1 MANNQQ
7 QGQNCPSCSASL
19 VERGFF
25 CASCAAQ
32 VRCKECREPL
42 EKGARACV
50 MCGTPIGTGAASPRA
65 NGNSSPMN
73 TLDLQE
79 DTRSRSLRISFTDSA
94 IGSIG
99 ETVNQLVSDKLA
111 KHGPRSLKVVGDP
124 VPAVPQLPA
133 AASAATGQVIDAP
146 HVVDRKPFAQPNGD
160 GERIRNI
167 FEPDGEDF
175 KLEENR
181 LKADSRLDYARR
193 LTYLF
198 IYAHELAG
206 RKPIRFDLVKKLL
219 ETSKVWD
226 NNTGHLLR
234 HKMAVEIE
242 GDTIRLK
249 KEGREKAVLAL
260 DEILDP
266 AHPDAGWTPE
276 SQSRTTRSGGDAKE
290 AKPTGKV
297 GRKRSNQAEEW
308 AAKWE
313 KHSENV
319 DGHFILKDKTILDK
333 AILALWAI
341 HKVGGK
347 VASALYIQRFIAAA
361 FSFNE
366 NLRSV
371 RVAFDRENAREF
383 IIPGDGGYKLTPSG
397 TKRAEQMAKAAK

>member
-1 MANNQQ
+1 MTTQEQ
-7 QGQNCPSCSASL
+7 IQNCPSCSAPL

-25 CASCAAQ
+25 CASCAVQ
-32 VRCKECREPL
+32 VRCKECRQPL

-50 MCGTPIGTGAASPRA
+50 MCGTPVGGGAAGASA
-65 NGNSSPMN
+65 NGNSPTMN
-73 TLDLQE
+73 TLELQE
-79 DTRSRSLRISFTDSA
+79 DTRSRSLRITFTDAA

-111 KHGPRSLKVVGDP
+111 SHGPRSSKVLGA
-124 VPAVPQLPA
+124 PAPGAPQLPA
-133 AASAATGQVIDAP
+133 AAAATGQVIDSM
-146 HVVDRKPFAQPNGD
+146 HVVDHNTFVQPTSD
-160 GERIRNI
+160 AERIHNI

-181 LKADSRLDYARR
+181 LKADSRLEYARR

-198 IYAHELAG
+198 IYAHELGG
-206 RKPIRFDLVKKLL
+206 RKPIQFDLVKKILDK
-219 ETSKVWD
+219 SKVWD
-226 NNTGHLLR
+226 SNTRHLIK

-260 DEILDP
+260 DEILD
-266 AHPDAGWTPE
+266 AARPDAGWTPE
-276 SQSRTTRSGGDAKE
+276 SQSRTTRTSGEAKDAKQ
-290 AKPTGKV
+290 TGKV
-297 GRKRSNQAEEW
+297 GRKRSNRAEEW

-347 VASALYIQRFIAAA
+347 VASALYVQRFIAAA
-361 FSFNE
+361 FSLNE
-366 NLRSV
+366 KQRSV
-371 RVAFDRENAREF
+371 AVTLDRENAREF
-383 IIPGDGGYKLTPSG
+383 IIPADGGHKLTPSG

>member
-1 MANNQQ
+1 VNNQEQ
-7 QGQNCPSCSASL
+7 VQNCPSCSATL
-19 VERGFF
+19 AERGVF
-25 CASCAAQ
+25 CAACASQ

-50 MCGTPIGTGAASPRA
+50 MCSTPVGTGGAGPSA
-65 NGNSSPMN
+65 NGNSLPMN
-73 TLDLQE
+73 TLELQE
-79 DTRSRSLRISFTDSA
+79 DTRSRSLRISFTDAA

-99 ETVNQLVSDKLA
+99 QTVNHLVLDKLA
-111 KHGPRSLKVVGDP
+111 PHGPRSLKVVGGP
-124 VPAVPQLPA
+124 VPGVPQLPA
-133 AASAATGQVIDAP
+133 AVATGHTIDVP
-146 HVVDRKPFAQPNGD
+146 HLADHKPVVQPTGD
-160 GERIRNI
+160 SERIGSI

-198 IYAHELAG
+198 IYAHERAG
-206 RKPIRFDLVKKLL
+206 RKPIRFDLVKKIL

-226 NNTGHLLR
+226 SNTSHLLR
-234 HKMAVEIE
+234 YKMAVEIE

-260 DEILDP
+260 DEILD
-266 AHPDAGWTPE
+266 AALPDVGWTPE
-276 SQSRTTRSGGDAKE
+276 SQSRATKSGGDAKDV
-290 AKPTGKV
+290 KPTGKV
-297 GRKRSNQAEEW
+297 GRKRSHQAEEW
-308 AAKWE
+308 AAKWQ
-313 KHSENV
+313 KHPDNV
-319 DGHFILKDKTILDK
+319 HGHFILKDKTILDK

-347 VASALYIQRFIAAA
+347 VASALYIQRFIAEA

-366 NLRSV
+366 NQRSV
-371 RVAFDRENAREF
+371 GVTLDRENAHEF
-383 IIPGDGGYKLTPSG
+383 AIPADGGYKLTPSG

>member
-1 MANNQQ
+1 VNTHEQV
-7 QGQNCPSCSASL
+7 QNCPSCSSPLA
-19 VERGFF
+19 ERGFF
-25 CASCAAQ
+25 CASCTVQ
-32 VRCKECREPL
+32 VRCKVCREPL
-42 EKGARACV
+42 EKNARACV
-50 MCGTPIGTGAASPRA
+50 MCGTPIGTGEAGRSA
-65 NGNSSPMN
+65 NDHSAPMN
-73 TLDLQE
+73 TLELQE
-79 DTRSRSLRISFTDSA
+79 DTRSRSLRISFTDAA
-94 IGSIG
+94 IGSVG
-99 ETVNQLVSDKLA
+99 ETVNHLVLDKLA
-111 KHGPRSLKVVGDP
+111 PRGARSFKGVDAPLP
-124 VPAVPQLPA
+124 TVPQLSAAPA
-133 AASAATGQVIDAP
+133 AAAGQVIDVLHGADHKPVAP
-146 HVVDRKPFAQPNGD
+146 PTGD
-160 GERIRNI
+160 EERIRNI

-206 RKPIRFDLVKKLL
+206 RKPIRLDLVKKIL

-226 NNTGHLLR
+226 TNTRYLLR
-234 HKMAVEIE
+234 HKIAVEVE

-249 KEGREKAVLAL
+249 KEGREKAVQAL
-260 DEILDP
+260 DEILDT

-276 SQSRTTRSGGDAKE
+276 SQGRTTRSGGDAKE

-313 KHSENV
+313 KHTDTV

-347 VASALYIQRFIAAA
+347 VASALYVQRFIAAG

-366 NLRSV
+366 KRRSV
-371 RVAFDRENAREF
+371 RATLDRENAGEF
-383 IIPGDGGYKLTPSG
+383 LISADGGYKLTPSG
-397 TKRAEQMAKAAK
+397 TKRAEQLTKAAK

>member
-1 MANNQQ
+1 MANNQEQ
-7 QGQNCPSCSASL
+7 LQNCPSCSTFL

-42 EKGARACV
+42 EKDARACV
-50 MCGTPIGTGAASPRA
+50 MCGTPVGTGAASPGA

-73 TLDLQE
+73 TLELQE

-94 IGSIG
+94 ISSIG

-111 KHGPRSLKVVGDP
+111 KHGPRSFKVGDP
-124 VPAVPQLPA
+124 IPAVPQLSA
-133 AASAATGQVIDAP
+133 AASAATGQVIDTT
-146 HVVDRKPFAQPNGD
+146 HLVDHKPFVQPAGD
-160 GERIRNI
+160 AERIRNI

-198 IYAHELAG
+198 IYAHELAA
-206 RKPIRFDLVKKLL
+206 RKPIQLDLVKKILD
-219 ETSKVWD
+219 TAKVWD
-226 NNTGHLLR
+226 NNTRHLIK

-249 KEGREKAVLAL
+249 KEGREKAVQAL
-260 DEILDP
+260 DEILDT

-276 SQSRTTRSGGDAKE
+276 SQSRTSRSGAEAKE

-313 KHSENV
+313 KHAENV

-366 NLRSV
+366 KQRSV
-371 RVAFDRENAREF
+371 GVTLDRENAREF
-383 IIPGDGGYKLTPSG
+383 IISADGGYKLTPSG
-397 TKRAEQMAKAAK
+397 AKRAEQMTKATK

>member
-1 MANNQQ
+1 MANNEEQL
-7 QGQNCPSCSASL
+7 QNCPSCSAAL
-19 VERGFF
+19 VQRGFF

-42 EKGARACV
+42 EKDARACV
-50 MCGTPIGTGAASPRA
+50 MCGTPVATGAASPSA
-65 NGNSSPMN
+65 NGRSSQMN
-73 TLDLQE
+73 TLELQE

-111 KHGPRSLKVVGDP
+111 KHGPRALKVVGDS
-124 VPAVPQLPA
+124 VPAVPQLSTTS
-133 AASAATGQVIDAP
+133 SATTGQVIDAA
-146 HVVDRKPFAQPNGD
+146 HVDRRPFVQPTGD
-160 GERIRNI
+160 AERIRNI

-206 RKPIRFDLVKKLL
+206 RKPIQFDLVKKIL

-226 NNTGHLLR
+226 GNTRHLIK

-249 KEGREKAVLAL
+249 KEGREKAAQALEEVL
-260 DEILDP
+260 DT
-266 AHPDAGWTPE
+266 AHPDTGWTPE
-276 SQSRTTRSGGDAKE
+276 SQGRTTRSGGDGKE

-313 KHSENV
+313 KHAENV

-366 NLRSV
+366 KQRSV
-371 RVAFDRENAREF
+371 RMTLDRENAREF
-383 IIPGDGGYKLTPSG
+383 IISADGGYKLTPSG
-397 TKRAEQMAKAAK
+397 AKRAEQMSKATK

>member
-1 MANNQQ
+1 VNTQEQ
-7 QGQNCPSCSASL
+7 VQNCPSCSVLLA
-19 VERGFF
+19 ERGFF
-25 CASCAAQ
+25 CASCAVQ
-32 VRCKECREPL
+32 VRCKVCREHL

-50 MCGTPIGTGAASPRA
+50 MCGTPIGTGGASSA
-65 NGNSSPMN
+65 GNGHSSPMN

-79 DTRSRSLRISFTDSA
+79 DTRSRFLRISFTDAA

-99 ETVNQLVSDKLA
+99 ETVNHLVLDKLA
-111 KHGPRSLKVVGDP
+111 PRGPRSFKAPGTLP
-124 VPAVPQLPA
+124 HNVPELPA
-133 AASAATGQVIDAP
+133 ATAEVAGQVIDVPPAGDQKS
-146 HVVDRKPFAQPNGD
+146 VVQPTGD
-160 GERIRNI
+160 AERIRNI
-167 FEPDGEDF
+167 FEADGEDF
-175 KLEENR
+175 RLEENR
-181 LKADSRLDYARR
+181 LKADSRNDYARR

-198 IYAHELAG
+198 VYAHELVG
-206 RKPIRFDLVKKLL
+206 RKPIRFDLVKKML

-226 NNTGHLLR
+226 NNTRNLLR

-249 KEGREKAVLAL
+249 KEGREKAIHAL

-266 AHPDAGWTPE
+266 AYPDAGWTPE
-276 SQSRTTRSGGDAKE
+276 SQGRTTRSGGDAKE
-290 AKPTGKV
+290 AKQTGKV

-313 KHSENV
+313 KHADNV

-347 VASALYIQRFIAAA
+347 VASPLYMQRFIAAA

-366 NLRSV
+366 KVRSV
-371 RVAFDRENAREF
+371 RTTLERENAREF
-383 IIPGDGGYKLTPSG
+383 LILADGGYKLTPSG

>member
-1 MANNQQ
+1 VNNQEQ
-7 QGQNCPSCSASL
+7 AQNCPSCSASL
-19 VERGFF
+19 AERGFF
-25 CASCAAQ
+25 CASCAVQ

-42 EKGARACV
+42 EKDARACV
-50 MCGTPIGTGAASPRA
+50 MCGTPTSMGAAGPSA
-65 NGNSSPMN
+65 NGHSSPMN
-73 TLDLQE
+73 TLELLE
-79 DTRSRSLRISFTDSA
+79 DMRSRSLRISFTDAA

-99 ETVNQLVSDKLA
+99 ETVNHLVSDKLA
-111 KHGPRSLKVVGDP
+111 PHGPRSLKVVGGP
-124 VPAVPQLPA
+124 VPGVPQLPA
-133 AASAATGQVIDAP
+133 ASAAATGQEIDAP
-146 HVVDRKPFAQPNGD
+146 HGADYKPVVQSTGD
-160 GERIRNI
+160 AERIGNI
-167 FEPDGEDF
+167 FESDGEDF

-206 RKPIRFDLVKKLL
+206 RKPIRFDLVKKIM
-219 ETSKVWD
+219 EASKVWD
-226 NNTGHLLR
+226 NNTRHLLR
-234 HKMAVEIE
+234 HKMAVEVE

-249 KEGREKAVLAL
+249 KEGREKAVQAL

-276 SQSRTTRSGGDAKE
+276 SQSRTTKSGGDAKE
-290 AKPTGKV
+290 AKQTGKV

-308 AAKWE
+308 AVKWE
-313 KHSENV
+313 KHPENV

-347 VASALYIQRFIAAA
+347 VASSLYIQRFIAAA

-366 NLRSV
+366 KQRSV
-371 RVAFDRENAREF
+371 GVTLERENAREF
-383 IIPGDGGYKLTPSG
+383 VIPADGGYKLTPSG
-397 TKRAEQMAKAAK
+397 AKRAEQMAKAAK